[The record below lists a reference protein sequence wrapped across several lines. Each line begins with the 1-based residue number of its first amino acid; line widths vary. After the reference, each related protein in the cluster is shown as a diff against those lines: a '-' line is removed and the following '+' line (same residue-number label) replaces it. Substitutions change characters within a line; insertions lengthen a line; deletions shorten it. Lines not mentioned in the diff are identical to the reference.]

1 MSNQFDAAA
10 AGTMPQEKFEY
21 TVRTFWPKIMGGQL
35 KWMGMED
42 SVALCER
49 VMDGAYDNYGPV
61 KLAAVEA
68 EEGVPPAA
76 AAPSTTTTTVTSTEG
91 GTTTTTTTTTTTA
104 A

>member
-1 MSNQFDAAA
+1 
-10 AGTMPQEKFEY
+10 MPQEKFEY